1 MNFFGRSKKSG
12 NTEKVDENSSWNK
25 DLKRNIINKTDVIQ
39 KGFKFE
45 ENTLNIKSKDVSGS
59 KKGLRLSIDK
69 ITQDQVKI
77 LKNCDNENTAAE
89 LIKILKRTNRT
100 KFKKSILDPLIDFG
114 FFELTIPEK
123 PKSPKQKYRLTDKFI
138 SKKSNN

>member
-1 MNFFGRSKKSG
+1 MNLFGRSKKSG
-12 NTEKVDENSSWNK
+12 NAEKVDENSNWNK
-25 DLKRNIINKTDVIQ
+25 DLKRNIVNKTGVMQ
-39 KGFKFE
+39 QGLEFK
-45 ENTLNIKSKDVSGS
+45 ENTLNIRDKDVLGV

-89 LIKILKRTNRT
+89 LIKILKRTNKT